1 MPGRSVAWGRQHRQL
16 PLEFLP
22 HREIAVPISVTGP
35 QCQYTVKVKDESA
48 GNRGKCPQCK
58 STVQIPQIEESVI
71 LEMAEP
77 VNAPA
82 LRHVLGCCTLLNVHK
97 SFSELG
103 K

>member
-1 MPGRSVAWGRQHRQL
+1 M
-16 PLEFLP
+16 
-22 HREIAVPISVTGP
+22 PISVTGP
-35 QCQYTVKVKDESA
+35 RCQFALKVKDEFA
-48 GNRGKCPQCK
+48 DNRGKCPQRK

-71 LEMAEP
+71 LEMAEL

-82 LRHVLGCCTLLNVHK
+82 LRHVRGGCTSLNVAK